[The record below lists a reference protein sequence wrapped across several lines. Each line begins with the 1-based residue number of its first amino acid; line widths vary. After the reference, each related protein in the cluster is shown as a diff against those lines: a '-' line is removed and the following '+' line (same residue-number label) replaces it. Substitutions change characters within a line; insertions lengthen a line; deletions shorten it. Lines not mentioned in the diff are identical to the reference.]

1 MPGFIAPELA
11 RLMKAPPSGPNWVHE
26 VKFDGYRMQMRVEGH
41 DARLRTRKA
50 LDWTERFPEIAAEG
64 GKLPDCIVDGEICAL
79 DARGASNFGLLQTAL
94 SDHRTGALVYDVF
107 DCLFADG
114 EDLRRMP
121 LEERKARLK
130 RLLKPLARSRRIRF
144 VPHFTSSGDAMLA
157 AACKMGLE
165 GVISKRRNAP
175 YVSGRADSWTKTKCR
190 GGQEVL
196 IGAWRGTPGKLR
208 SLMVGT
214 FQDGKLVYMGRVG
227 TGYGG
232 KVAAD
237 LLQRL
242 APLARSTSP
251 FANTPP
257 RLPDVNWVEPKL
269 VGEIEFENVTSDG
282 LFRQAAFKGL
292 RLDKPAR
299 AVVREIAADAP
310 KEKAMIA
317 KRKPARDDTVLG
329 IAISH
334 PDKELWPKSKLGSAV
349 TKLDLARYMADVA
362 DRMLPHV
369 KNRPLSVVRTPDGIT
384 GEQFFQRH
392 ELKGTA
398 VPMLAIKIAGEPKP
412 YLGVDRAE
420 ALVALAQQGVTEL
433 HPWGCKAGDPD
444 TPERVI
450 FDLDPAPELAF
461 AQVIAAA
468 KELKKRLK
476 ALGFTPF
483 VKTTGGKGLH
493 VVVAIKGADWP
504 AAKAFAKA
512 VALAMAADAPDRYT
526 TTVAKKART
535 GKIFVDYLR
544 NDRTSTGVAPWSP
557 RAREGATIAVPLAW
571 SELTARLDPKAF
583 TIATAAKAL
592 KKPDPWKDLPKSAK
606 PLTAAMRKLAA

>member
-1 MPGFIAPELA
+1 MPAFIAPELA

-26 VKFDGYRMQMRVEGH
+26 IKFDGYRMQMRVERH
-41 DARLRTRKA
+41 IARLRTRKA
-50 LDWTERFPEIAAEG
+50 LDWTERFPEIAAHG

-79 DARGASNFGLLQTAL
+79 DANGASNFGLLQTAL
-94 SDHRTGALVYDVF
+94 SGHKTASLVFDVF

-114 EDLRRMP
+114 EDLRRAP
-121 LEERKARLK
+121 LEQRKARLK
-130 RLLKPLARSRRIRF
+130 RLLAPLARSRRIRF
-144 VPHFTSSGDAMLA
+144 VPHFTSSGDEMLA

-165 GVISKRRNAP
+165 GVISKRRDAP
-175 YVSGRADSWTKTKCR
+175 YVSGRADSWTKAKCR
-190 GGQEVL
+190 GGQEVV
-196 IGAWRGTPGKLR
+196 IGAWRGAPGKLR

-251 FANTPP
+251 FANAPP

-317 KRKPARDDTVLG
+317 KRKPTRDDTVLG

-334 PDKELWPKSKLGSAV
+334 PDKELWPKSKLGPAV
-349 TKLDLARYMADVA
+349 TKLDLARYMAQAA

-392 ELKGTA
+392 ELRGTA
-398 VPMLAIKIAGEPKP
+398 VPMLAIKVAGEAKP

-461 AQVIAAA
+461 AFVIAAA
-468 KELKKRLK
+468 KELKKRLE
-476 ALGFTPF
+476 ALAFTPF

-493 VVVAIKGADWP
+493 VVVAIKGADWA
-504 AAKAFAKA
+504 AAKAFARA
-512 VALAMAADAPDRYT
+512 VALAMAADTPDRYT

-571 SELTARLDPKAF
+571 SDLTARLDPKAF